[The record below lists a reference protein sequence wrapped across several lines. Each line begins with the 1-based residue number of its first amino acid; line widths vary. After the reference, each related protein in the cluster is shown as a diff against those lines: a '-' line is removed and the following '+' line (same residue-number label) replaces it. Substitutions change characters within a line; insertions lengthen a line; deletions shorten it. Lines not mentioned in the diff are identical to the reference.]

1 MARMTRA
8 ERRRQQKMENKK
20 TTYTFTKERAQEEVE
35 KIIKEQIEKEKAEIM
50 NDAINQAMLLLLV
63 LPMKVLMD
71 FYWKKSY
78 AKKIPEFT
86 ERLLDYYAAWQEGK
100 LDMDQ
105 MKKDLWDYGGVRL
118 EEREE

>member
-1 MARMTRA
+1 M
-8 ERRRQQKMENKK
+8 
-20 TTYTFTKERAQEEVE
+20 E

>member
-8 ERRRQQKMENKK
+8 ERRRQQKLENKK

-63 LPMKVLMD
+63 LPMKVLMV
-71 FYWKKSY
+71 FIGRSHTQRRSRSLPNTCWIITLHGKK
-78 AKKIPEFT
+78 ANWIWI
-86 ERLLDYYAAWQEGK
+86 R
-100 LDMDQ
+100 
-105 MKKDLWDYGGVRL
+105 
-118 EEREE
+118 